1 MINYVAGLNVNVIS
15 AAPRQVDA
23 TTDSIEN
30 TTVMGDTTKHE
41 DKRSTYTEAQQGTCL
56 VARISSYT
64 TTHRTAG
71 YSITISGDPVGV
83 RGCV

>member
-41 DKRSTYTEAQQGTCL
+41 DKRSTYTEAQQGTYL
-56 VARISSYT
+56 VARISVV
-64 TTHRTAG
+64 HNHA
-71 YSITISGDPVGV
+71 
-83 RGCV
+83 